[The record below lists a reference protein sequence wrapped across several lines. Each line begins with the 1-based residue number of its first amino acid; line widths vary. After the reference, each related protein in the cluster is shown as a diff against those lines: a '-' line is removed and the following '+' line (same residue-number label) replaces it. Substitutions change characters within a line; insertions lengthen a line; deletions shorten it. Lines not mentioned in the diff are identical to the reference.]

1 MPGVGLDIWNEQL
14 SAPEGGAAPAPSRRT
29 DAYTQPI
36 TSPPAPSRPP
46 RVHFS
51 QPGPQ
56 VLTDQGHQG
65 PGSQGHQGPP
75 GPQGHQGPPGPQGHQ
90 GFNGPAMG
98 AFSHPAMGAFGP
110 PAMGPSAFGPSAFG
124 PSAMGPH
131 GPAPVMLAEMKGD
144 KGSSS
149 ENTWKRN
156 DIWISLGLVF
166 IVVLLIIVVF
176 QLSRLNKIL
185 SKKFL

>member
-36 TSPPAPSRPP
+36 ASPPAPSRPP

-51 QPGPQ
+51 QPGA
-56 VLTDQGHQG
+56 DQAHPAMG
-65 PGSQGHQGPP
+65 P
-75 GPQGHQGPPGPQGHQ
+75 GPQGPGG
-90 GFNGPAMG
+90 
-98 AFSHPAMGAFGP
+98 HPAMGAFGP
-110 PAMGPSAFGPSAFG
+110 PAMGPPASAMSHSAMGPPAYGPPAYG
-124 PSAMGPH
+124 PSAMGAFGPPAY

-149 ENTWKRN
+149 GDTWKRN

>member
-36 TSPPAPSRPP
+36 ASPPAPSRPP

-75 GPQGHQGPPGPQGHQ
+75 GPQGHQG
-90 GFNGPAMG
+90 FNGPVMG
-98 AFSHPAMGAFGP
+98 AFSHPASAMSHSAMGP
-110 PAMGPSAFGPSAFG
+110 PAYGPSAFG

-166 IVVLLIIVVF
+166 VVVLLIIVVF

>member
-36 TSPPAPSRPP
+36 ASPPAPSRPP

-51 QPGPQ
+51 QPGA
-56 VLTDQGHQG
+56 DQGHPAMG
-65 PGSQGHQGPP
+65 P
-75 GPQGHQGPPGPQGHQ
+75 GPQGPGGHPASAMSHSAMSPPA
-90 GFNGPAMG
+90 FSPAMG
-98 AFSHPAMGAFGP
+98 PPAYGPSAMGAFGP
-110 PAMGPSAFGPSAFG
+110 PAY
-124 PSAMGPH
+124 

-149 ENTWKRN
+149 GDTWKRN

-166 IVVLLIIVVF
+166 VVVLLIIVVF